1 MIRSAGTEG
10 HYLVPSRAPKAPSQ
24 AGWPSAHALGGCGR
38 QRDLHTPPEHLA
50 APFWE
55 VKALTHTQ
63 PRDSL
68 ATVTL
73 KATFAPRCFQGELL
87 PQGQ

>member
-1 MIRSAGTEG
+1 MADSATFT
-10 HYLVPSRAPKAPSQ
+10 
-24 AGWPSAHALGGCGR
+24 
-38 QRDLHTPPEHLA
+38 LHLSHLA